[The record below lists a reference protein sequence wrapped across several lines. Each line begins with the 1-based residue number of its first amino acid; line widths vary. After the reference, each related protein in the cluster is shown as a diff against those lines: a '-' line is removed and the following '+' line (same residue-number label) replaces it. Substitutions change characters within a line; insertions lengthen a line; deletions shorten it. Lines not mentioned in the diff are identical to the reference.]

1 MQAEAQANT
10 GNVVSV
16 LPALTLPFA
25 APGDL
30 TLVGTPTDDEP
41 SNVVTLSQAQQL
53 LDASGGAATGDR
65 EVRVPVSRNSLA
77 QIVNGGVRLP
87 GGVEQQLFV
96 VRK

>member
-1 MQAEAQANT
+1 
-10 GNVVSV
+10 VVSV
-16 LPALTLPFA
+16 LPALTLPFT

-30 TLVGTPTDDEP
+30 TLVGAPSGVEA
-41 SNVVTLSQAQQL
+41 SNVVSLGEARQL
-53 LDASGGAATGDR
+53 IGGGGGAEEGER
-65 EVRVPVSRNSLA
+65 EVRVPVSRNSLV